1 MAQLSEEKLTQLLNA
16 AGEARVFT
24 KMERFHDSVIIE
36 GYEQNFYRGVAETL
50 GYPENKQAFRA
61 LADTLLLTELIR
73 LVPVKIRNYERA
85 LHYQA
90 LLFGIS
96 GLMNND
102 AEKKAG
108 FRKLLPIWKTYRERV
123 PRSPLTKKDGVS
135 ARSVRPII
143 LTGGLRAWPI

>member
-1 MAQLSEEKLTQLLNA
+1 MNA
-16 AGEARVFT
+16 AGEALVFT
-24 KMERFHDSVIIE
+24 KMERFHDSDIIE

-73 LVPVKIRNYERA
+73 LVPAKIRNYERA

-102 AEKKAG
+102 AEKKPG
-108 FRKLLPIWKTYRERV
+108 
-123 PRSPLTKKDGVS
+123 
-135 ARSVRPII
+135 SVNSCRYGR
-143 LTGGLRAWPI
+143 LTGNRFPVHP